1 MSTSIGHPW
10 RRRFHVSTVIF
21 FALLMA
27 APFYWM
33 IINSFKS
40 GPEVSAYPPTWWPTE
55 WHFENIQAALVYLD
69 PAAILNSVIFTAVVT
84 VVQLTL
90 VVMTGFAMAKMQF
103 VGRNVLFGMFI
114 ITIFVPFQVVL
125 IPTFILVRNLNWID
139 TFMGLTIP
147 VIAQTSFGVFIFR
160 QFYLSMPNEILD
172 AAKID
177 GAHWGQV
184 FMQIVLPLSG
194 PPIAAYTAVTVLT
207 AWNMYVWPLIS
218 TTTNEMRVL
227 PLAIAGL
234 GSQTSQTPPNIAM
247 MAVLLSTLPIIV
259 FFIFCQR
266 YFINGLGGALKE

>member
-1 MSTSIGHPW
+1 MTVGHPW
-10 RRRFHVSTVIF
+10 RRRAHVAAVVF
-21 FALLMA
+21 FGLLMA

-40 GPEVSAYPPTWWPTE
+40 GQEVMAYPPTWWPTE
-55 WHFENIQAALVYLD
+55 WRLENISAALVYLD
-69 PAAILNSVIFTAVVT
+69 SAAIVNSVIFTIVVT
-84 VVQLTL
+84 LVQLTL
-90 VVMTGFAMAKMQF
+90 VVMTGFALAKMQF
-103 VGRNVLFGMFI
+103 LGRNLLFGMFV

-177 GAHWGQV
+177 GANWGQI
-184 FMQIVLPLSG
+184 FTRIVLPLSG
-194 PPIAAYTAVTVLT
+194 PPIAAYIAVTVLT

-218 TTTNEMRVL
+218 TTEKDMRVL

-259 FFIFCQR
+259 FFILCQR
-266 YFINGLGGALKE
+266 YFINGLGGAVKE

>member
-1 MSTSIGHPW
+1 MTVGHPW
-10 RRRFHVSTVIF
+10 RRRAHVGGVILG
-21 FALLMA
+21 ALLMA

-40 GPEVSAYPPTWWPTE
+40 TQEVSAYPPTWWPTE
-55 WHFENIQAALVYLD
+55 WHFENISAALVYLD
-69 PAAILNSVIFTAVVT
+69 SAAIVNSVIFTFAVT
-84 VVQLTL
+84 AVQLAL

-160 QFYLSMPNEILD
+160 QFYISMPNEILD
-172 AAKID
+172 AAKMD

-184 FMQIVLPLSG
+184 FTQIVLPLSG

-207 AWNMYVWPLIS
+207 AWNMYIWPLIS
-218 TTTNEMRVL
+218 TTTKEMRVL

-266 YFINGLGGALKE
+266 YFINGLGGAIKE

>member
-1 MSTSIGHPW
+1 MSVGHPW
-10 RRRFHVSTVIF
+10 RRRVHVSAVIF
-21 FALLMA
+21 FGLLMA

-40 GPEVSAYPPTWWPTE
+40 GREVVAYPPTWWPTE
-55 WHFENIQAALVYLD
+55 WHFENVTAALAYLD
-69 PAAILNSVIFTAVVT
+69 GAAIVNSVIFTVIVT
-84 VVQLTL
+84 FAQLTL
-90 VVMTGFAMAKMQF
+90 VVMTGFAMAKMRF
-103 VGRNVLFGMFI
+103 LGRNLLFGLFI

-139 TFMGLTIP
+139 TFLGLIVP
-147 VIAQTSFGVFIFR
+147 VVAQTSFGVFIFR
-160 QFYLSMPNEILD
+160 QFYISMPNEILD

-177 GAHWGQV
+177 GANWGQV
-184 FMQIVLPLSG
+184 FMRIVLPLSG
-194 PPIAAYTAVTVLT
+194 PPIAAYVAVTVLT

-218 TTTNEMRVL
+218 TTTKEMRVL

-259 FFIFCQR
+259 FFIVCQR